1 MNYHIIITIA
11 INRGPTLIWF
21 PPRYK
26 KYNQSKTNHDFVK
39 QCFPLPIFDLATK
52 KNNQQAIR
60 DFKRNGQS
68 VSKGFAKLF
77 ARRGTQTRGQLYDSL
92 EWVST
97 DCLRRSRV
105 RLDCVCMNLFRLF
118 WATLIITSVDIY
130 LFADGSPQWRG
141 LELFAASMDLHIF
154 GMGIIRKLLPCV
166 SLPRWMASALSK
178 CIAFLWQVFL
188 MVGPSYSDVRNYC
201 NRVRSIT
208 TDMGAERL
216 MSGHGD
222 VLIEFYECWL
232 GIKLHPSVHAAAP
245 GHLFPR
251 SIQIHGWKH
260 LWDNLIQR
268 GLTSLP
274 WFPKWLDRLKALV
287 AFLRSHSIQG
297 ELCSNFRERGC
308 QPLPSP
314 LPIPHTFAMWRLY

>member
-1 MNYHIIITIA
+1 M
-11 INRGPTLIWF
+11 
-21 PPRYK
+21 
-26 KYNQSKTNHDFVK
+26 K
-39 QCFPLPIFDLATK
+39 QCLLPPIFDLATK
-52 KNNQQAIR
+52 KNNQQALR
-60 DFKRNGQS
+60 DVKRNMHS
-68 VSKGFAKLF
+68 TAKGFAKLF
-77 ARRGTQTRGQLYDSL
+77 ARRGPQTRVQLYDSL
-92 EWVST
+92 EWVHAG
-97 DCLRRSRV
+97 CLRQARV

-118 WATLIITSVDIY
+118 WASLCITLVDIY

-141 LELFAASMDLHIF
+141 LELFAASMDLHICD
-154 GMGIIRKLLPCV
+154 GPSVGITRRLLPCV

-178 CIAFLWQVFL
+178 CIAFLWQVYL
-188 MVGPSYSDVRNYC
+188 MVGPMYSSVRNYC

-245 GHLFPR
+245 RQLFPR
-251 SIQIHGWKH
+251 SVKVHGWKH

-274 WFPKWLDRLKALV
+274 WFPKWLARLKSLV
-287 AFLRSHSIQG
+287 AFLRSVSIQG
-297 ELCSNFRERGC
+297 ELCSNFKERGC
-308 QPLPSP
+308 HPLPFP
-314 LPIPHTFAMWRLY
+314 LPTPHTFAIWRLY